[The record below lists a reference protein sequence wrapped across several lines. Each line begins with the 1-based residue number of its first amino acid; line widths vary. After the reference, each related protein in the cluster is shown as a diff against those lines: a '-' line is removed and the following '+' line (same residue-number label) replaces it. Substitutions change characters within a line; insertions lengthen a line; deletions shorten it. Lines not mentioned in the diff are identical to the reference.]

1 MPQLTKSFY
10 KMILQ
15 ALLIAWF
22 SLYGSMVVSQETP
35 EPTPL
40 NSETASISKYTFKHA
55 KAADVLRMM
64 DQLAGFSIT
73 GIAVDE
79 RTNSLIFQV
88 ENDVKQEMDDFFK
101 LLDTES
107 PSPSPTGNG
116 SNGKEALGIPALGPK
131 PVTLDFS
138 FLISAEESIDS
149 LQTRYR
155 DLETHA
161 HQLAD
166 KLKQAESVSKTERS
180 ELQAAVRKSF
190 EARQALQRAELA
202 DLAKRMK
209 SMLQS
214 IDLRDKLAEKVI
226 ERRVEDLLDPNL
238 KWDVDGKD
246 KVSPLTNSPKETP
259 IPSAITT
266 AKELQAALQGTWQVR
281 VFQAEDGAGDER
293 IALVMIRGD
302 LLLFHTIVNGKVL
315 GVSTFK
321 LEWSNPRKPFE
332 VGVIWNPNDVENN
345 SAVRGLIAY
354 DGQSF
359 QLVFGDNPVAV
370 CPGEGNTYIDC
381 VRSNKDVPLFVES
394 NAKLDKSETIA
405 SPQPMSLNSTAATTR
420 TEGYD
425 WDSFIEQIP
434 ETGTA
439 LVMFSYEAEA
449 KEQMLPIA
457 SKVAEKHSAKL
468 IELPMSDWRNVV
480 SPEATHFVLMKDRQ
494 LVGTR
499 TGLMTERRLEQFVT
513 KAKNCLTPQST
524 GIKENSLVR
533 IDCYINPGPD
543 NIGSQHG
550 GAYAFTTAVVAT
562 HEDEALLLGPA
573 SIANYID
580 AGYACVAVITE
591 ENGKPKQLP
600 LDVILSGP
608 VKLPPRGA
616 GASDLEGSVQVQN
629 TDGTSSNVPIAS
641 LYPESFTKLL
651 DAYDVGTAIYH
662 IRGANGL
669 TTVRLATDKATPFI
683 SQTVLSGGFA
693 RERSFPPLHG
703 FNSPI
708 HWQTQTVQGV
718 GAVYGDNLNGAEM
731 FKVLCPTRPTP
742 FGFTFTEQG
751 DLLGM
756 YGLGAP
762 TALDMTHEVFQPYV
776 THAVLQAVLEKIDDA
791 DLRAALTETVSLS
804 RETAK

>member
-1 MPQLTKSFY
+1 MHQLTKSFY
-10 KMILQ
+10 QMILQ
-15 ALLIAWF
+15 AFLIAWYP
-22 SLYGSMVVSQETP
+22 LAGSMVLSQETL
-35 EPTPL
+35 EPKPL
-40 NSETASISKYTFKHA
+40 HSETATISKYTFKHS
-55 KAADVLRMM
+55 KAADVLRLIN
-64 DQLAGFSIT
+64 QLAGFSIPN
-73 GIAVDE
+73 IAVDE
-79 RTNSLIFQV
+79 RTNSLILQV
-88 ENDVKQEMDDFFK
+88 ENEDKQEMDDFFK

-116 SNGKEALGIPALGPK
+116 SNGKEVLGISVLGPK

-155 DLETHA
+155 ELETQA
-161 HQLAD
+161 HRLAD
-166 KLKQAESVSKTERS
+166 KLKQAESVGSTERS

-209 SMLQS
+209 SMQQS

-238 KWDVDGKD
+238 KWEVDGKD
-246 KVSPLTNSPKETP
+246 KGSPLTNSPKETP
-259 IPSAITT
+259 TPSTITT

-293 IALVMIRGD
+293 ISLVVVRGD
-302 LLLFHTIVNGKVL
+302 LLLFHTIVNGKVH
-315 GVSTFK
+315 GVSPFK
-321 LEWSNPRKPFE
+321 LEWSNSENPFE

-345 SAVRGLIAY
+345 SAMRGLIAY

-359 QLVFGDNPVAV
+359 QLVFGENPVEV

-394 NAKLDKSETIA
+394 NAKLDKPETIA
-405 SPQPMSLNSTAATTR
+405 SPQPMSLNGAAATPR
-420 TEGYD
+420 IAGYD
-425 WDSFIEQIP
+425 WDSFIEQMP

-449 KEQMLPIA
+449 KQQMLPIA

-468 IELPMSDWRNVV
+468 IELPLSEWRKVV

-499 TGLMTERRLEQFVT
+499 TGLMTERRLEEFVA
-513 KAKNCLTPQST
+513 KANGWLTPHST

-533 IDCYINPGPD
+533 IDCYINPGPN

-550 GAYAFTTAVVAT
+550 GAFAFTTAVVAT
-562 HEDEALLLGPA
+562 HEDEALLLGPE

-580 AGYACVAVITE
+580 SGYACVAVITD
-591 ENGKPKQLP
+591 ENGKQKQLP
-600 LDVILSGP
+600 VDVILSGP
-608 VKLPPRGA
+608 VKLPPRSA
-616 GASDLEGSVQVQN
+616 GASDLEGSVQVKN
-629 TDGTSSNVPIAS
+629 SDDTSSNFPFAS
-641 LYPESFTKLL
+641 LYPESSTKLL
-651 DAYDVGTAIYH
+651 DACDVGTAIYH

-669 TTVRLATDKATPFI
+669 TTVRLATDKATPSI

-693 RERSFPPLHG
+693 RGRSFPPIHG
-703 FNSPI
+703 FNSPM
-708 HWQTQTVQGV
+708 HWQTQTVHSV
-718 GAVYGDNLNGAEM
+718 GAVYGDNNNGAEM
-731 FKVLCPTRPTP
+731 FRVLCPTRPNP

-762 TALDMTHEVFQPYV
+762 TAEDMTHEVFQPYV
-776 THAVLQAVLEKIDDA
+776 THAVLQAALEKIDDA
-791 DLRAALTETVSLS
+791 DLKAALTETV
-804 RETAK
+804 KVP

>member
-1 MPQLTKSFY
+1 MHQLTKSFY
-10 KMILQ
+10 QMILQ
-15 ALLIAWF
+15 AFLIAWYP
-22 SLYGSMVVSQETP
+22 LAGSMVLSQETP
-35 EPTPL
+35 EQNPL
-40 NSETASISKYTFKHA
+40 ISEKAGISKYTFKHA
-55 KAADVLRMM
+55 KAADVLRLMN
-64 DQLAGFSIT
+64 QLAGFSIT
-73 GIAVDE
+73 GFAVDE
-79 RTNSLIFQV
+79 RTNSLIFLV
-88 ENDVKQEMDDFFK
+88 ESDVKPQEMEDFFK

-116 SNGKEALGIPALGPK
+116 SNGKGAMGIPALGPK

-155 DLETHA
+155 ELETQA
-161 HQLAD
+161 HRLAD
-166 KLKQAESVSKTERS
+166 KLKQSESVGSTERS

-209 SMLQS
+209 SMQQS

-238 KWDVDGKD
+238 KWEVDGKD
-246 KVSPLTNSPKETP
+246 KGSPLTNSPKETP
-259 IPSAITT
+259 TPSNTTT

-293 IALVMIRGD
+293 ISLVVIRGD

-315 GVSTFK
+315 GVSPFK
-321 LEWSNPRKPFE
+321 LEWSNSEKPFE

-345 SAVRGLIAY
+345 SAMRGLIAY

-359 QLVFGDNPVAV
+359 QLVYGENPVEV
-370 CPGEGNTYIDC
+370 CPGDGNTYIDC
-381 VRSNKDVPLFVES
+381 VRSSTDVPLFVES
-394 NAKLDKSETIA
+394 NAKLDKPETIA
-405 SPQPMSLNSTAATTR
+405 SPQPMSLNGAAATPR
-420 TEGYD
+420 IAGYD
-425 WDSFIEQIP
+425 WDSFIEQMP

-449 KEQMLPIA
+449 KQQMLPIA

-468 IELPMSDWRNVV
+468 IELPMSEWRKVV

-499 TGLMTERRLEQFVT
+499 TGLMTERRLEEFVA
-513 KAKNCLTPQST
+513 KANGWLTPRST

-533 IDCYINPGPD
+533 IDCYINPGPN

-550 GAYAFTTAVVAT
+550 GAFAFTTAVVAT
-562 HEDEALLLGPA
+562 HEDEALLLGPE

-580 AGYACVAVITE
+580 SGYACVAVITD

-600 LDVILSGP
+600 MDVILSGP
-608 VKLPPRGA
+608 VKLPPRSA
-616 GASDLEGSVQVQN
+616 GASDLEGSVQVKN
-629 TDGTSSNVPIAS
+629 TDGTSSNVQIAS

-651 DAYDVGTAIYH
+651 DTYDVGTAIYH
-662 IRGANGL
+662 IRGAHGL
-669 TTVRLATDKATPFI
+669 TTVRLATDKATPSI
-683 SQTVLSGGFA
+683 SQPVLSGGFA
-693 RERSFPPLHG
+693 RERSFPPIHG

-718 GAVYGDNLNGAEM
+718 GAVYGDNINGAEM

-762 TALDMTHEVFQPYV
+762 TAEDMTHEVFQPYV
-776 THAVLQAVLEKIDDA
+776 THAVLQAALEKIDDA
-791 DLRAALTETVSLS
+791 DLKAALTETV
-804 RETAK
+804 KVP